1 MANTGNTFLALI
13 TGAAIGAG
21 LGLLYAPEKGEETR
35 KKLSK
40 EACKVRDKFE
50 KQLQETTD
58 NLSESAKRAKIDFES
73 KLEDTLSS
81 ASYKA
86 EDIISAMETK
96 LEDLREKNA
105 KLHREVKKEE
115 VKTGAKK
122 TNA

>member
-1 MANTGNTFLALI
+1 MANTGNTLLALI

-21 LGLLYAPEKGEETR
+21 LGILYAPEKGEKTR

-40 EACKVRDKFE
+40 EANKARDKFE
-50 KQLQETTD
+50 KQLKETTD
-58 NLSESAKRAKIDFES
+58 HLGESAKKAKLDFES

-105 KLHREVKKEE
+105 KLHKEVKKEE
-115 VKTGAKK
+115 VKTAAKK
-122 TNA
+122 ANA